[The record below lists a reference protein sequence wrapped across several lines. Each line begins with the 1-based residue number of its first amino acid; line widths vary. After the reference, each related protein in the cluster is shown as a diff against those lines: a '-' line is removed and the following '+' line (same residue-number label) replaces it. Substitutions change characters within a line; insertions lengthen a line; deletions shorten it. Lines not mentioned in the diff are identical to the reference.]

1 MKVKELYTM
10 DFNDACEKLS
20 EQTDII
26 TTYESLKDFAIH
38 MIQED
43 HLYLALHILEAIH
56 SSPADY
62 YDYDYSMG
70 TLETPTALTLTFDLV
85 DYCDDKEDTD
95 HDEL

>member
-1 MKVKELYTM
+1 MNTKELYAM
-10 DFNDACEKLS
+10 NFNDACEKLS

-56 SSPADY
+56 GSPADY

-70 TLETPTALTLTFDLV
+70 TLDMPTALTLTFDLV
-85 DYCDDKEDTD
+85 DYCDDKEDED
-95 HDEL
+95 HDEI

>member
-10 DFNDACEKLS
+10 DFNEACEKLAG
-20 EQTDII
+20 ETDII

-43 HLYLALHILEAIH
+43 HLYLAMHILEAIH
-56 SSPADY
+56 KAPADY

-70 TLETPTALTLTFDLV
+70 TLEDPTPLTLTFDLI
-85 DYCDDKEDTD
+85 DYCDDGEDVD
-95 HDEL
+95 YEEF

>member
-1 MKVKELYTM
+1 MKVQELYTM
-10 DFNDACEKLS
+10 TFNDACEKLS
-20 EQTDII
+20 EQTDLI

-70 TLETPTALTLTFDLV
+70 TLETHTALTLTFDLI
-85 DYCDDKEDTD
+85 DYCDDKEDAD
-95 HDEL
+95 HDKL

>member
-10 DFNDACEKLS
+10 DFNEACEKLAGV
-20 EQTDII
+20 TDII

-43 HLYLALHILEAIH
+43 HLYLAMHILEAIH
-56 SSPADY
+56 KAPADY

-95 HDEL
+95 NDEF

>member
-1 MKVKELYTM
+1 MKVKELNTM
-10 DFNDACEKLS
+10 TFDEACAKLS
-20 EQTDII
+20 EQNDLI

-70 TLETPTALTLTFDLV
+70 TLETPTALPLTFDLV
-85 DYCDDKEDTD
+85 DYCDDKEDVD
-95 HDEL
+95 DDEL

>member
-10 DFNDACEKLS
+10 NFNDACEKLS
-20 EQTDII
+20 EQTDLI

-43 HLYLALHILEAIH
+43 HLYLARHILEAIH

-70 TLETPTALTLTFDLV
+70 ALETLTALTLTFDLL
-85 DYCDDKEDTD
+85 DYCDDKEDED
-95 HDEL
+95 DDEL

>member
-10 DFNDACEKLS
+10 DFNDACEKLAG
-20 EQTDII
+20 ETDII

-70 TLETPTALTLTFDLV
+70 TLEIPTALTLTFDLV
-85 DYCDDKEDTD
+85 DYCDDKEDED

>member
-1 MKVKELYTM
+1 MKVKELYAM
-10 DFNDACEKLS
+10 NFNDACERLS
-20 EQTDII
+20 EQTDLI

-38 MIQED
+38 MIRED
-43 HLYLALHILEAIH
+43 HLYLALHILDAIH

-70 TLETPTALTLTFDLV
+70 TLETPTPLTLTFDLI
-85 DYCDDKEDTD
+85 DYCDDKEETD

>member
-1 MKVKELYTM
+1 MKVQELYTM
-10 DFNDACEKLS
+10 TFNDACEKLS
-20 EQTDII
+20 EHTDLI
-26 TTYESLKDFAIH
+26 TTYESLKDFA
-38 MIQED
+38 D

-85 DYCDDKEDTD
+85 DYCDDKEDED
-95 HDEL
+95 NDEL